1 MARTT
6 KGRGRLPKQRP
17 SSVKEAADWLRRYA
31 IDLYPPEQGKEADWP
46 VIAQA
51 VFATAFGLLDEA
63 PAGDA
68 RAYTVLRRVEEG
80 LYKRFARDPAGDLP
94 PALAMGDAAAPA
106 RPRSE
111 RLPEPRHH
119 P

>member
-6 KGRGRLPKQRP
+6 KGRGKQPKQRP
-17 SSVKEAADWLRRYA
+17 ASVEEAKGWLRGFA
-31 IDLYPPEQGKEADWP
+31 IDLYPPEHGKEADWP

-51 VFATAFGLLDEA
+51 VFVAAFSLLDEA

-68 RAYTVLRRVEEG
+68 RAHTVLRRVEEG
-80 LYKRFARDPAGDLP
+80 LYNRFARNPPGDLSP
-94 PALAMGDAAAPA
+94 TLAMGPAAAPA
-106 RPRSE
+106 TPRPAPV
-111 RLPEPRHH
+111 PEPRHR